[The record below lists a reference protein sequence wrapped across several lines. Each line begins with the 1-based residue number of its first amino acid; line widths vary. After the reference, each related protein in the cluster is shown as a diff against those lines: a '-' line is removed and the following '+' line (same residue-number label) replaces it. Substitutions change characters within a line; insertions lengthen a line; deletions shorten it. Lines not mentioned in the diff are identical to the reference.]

1 MKSFFLPVG
10 RSAAASLTTVLS
22 ALSCGAAL
30 PVADL
35 DILHIADRETD
46 PVIPSLIR
54 DLNQMHSLLSR
65 EGNASLFPSAFQYE
79 SFRPQLPSVLSLSE
93 DPASA
98 ALLDALRGKGI
109 PEVNGYGT
117 GDYLV
122 YVQVYIPKRL
132 DRKEKEIV
140 ESWRNSSSFT
150 PKG

>member
-1 MKSFFLPVG
+1 MPNVPVSQIWPDG
-10 RSAAASLTTVLS
+10 QLNHPGTQP
-22 ALSCGAAL
+22 GK
-30 PVADL
+30 
-35 DILHIADRETD
+35 ILK
-46 PVIPSLIR
+46 
-54 DLNQMHSLLSR
+54 
-65 EGNASLFPSAFQYE
+65 
-79 SFRPQLPSVLSLSE
+79 
-93 DPASA
+93 
-98 ALLDALRGKGI
+98 LRGKGI